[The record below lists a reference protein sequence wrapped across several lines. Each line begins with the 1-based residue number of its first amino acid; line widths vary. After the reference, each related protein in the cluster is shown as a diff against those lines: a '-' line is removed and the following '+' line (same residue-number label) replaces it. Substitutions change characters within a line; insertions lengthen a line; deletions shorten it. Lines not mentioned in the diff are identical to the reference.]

1 MNLQTVVAF
10 LTDFAHDHYIYKD
23 NAISPIL

>member
-1 MNLQTVVAF
+1 MKLQTVVAF
-10 LTDFAHDHYIYKD
+10 FTDFAHAHVIYKD